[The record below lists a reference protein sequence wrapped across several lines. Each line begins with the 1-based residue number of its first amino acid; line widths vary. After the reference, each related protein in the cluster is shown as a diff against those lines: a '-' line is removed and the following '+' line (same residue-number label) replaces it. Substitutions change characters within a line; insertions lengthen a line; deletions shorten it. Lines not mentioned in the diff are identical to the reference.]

1 MENNLTE
8 YKIGTCRFCNQSMA
22 LERVCGSWEEAENAA
37 TAACKCEEGKDF
49 RRAAQEKAT
58 IQEIFGKDDP
68 EAQKLICTLA
78 DAVREGYIL
87 GATLKLD
94 DGVTAKLKEKEGVVV
109 VTRAEKQEHQRSI

>member
-1 MENNLTE
+1 MENNLTK
-8 YKIGTCRFCNQSMA
+8 YKIGTCKFCRQSAA
-22 LERVCGSWEEAENAA
+22 LMKDYDTWEEAEQAA
-37 TAACKCEEGKDF
+37 TAACKCEEGKVF

-87 GATLKLD
+87 GATIKLD
-94 DGVTAKLKEKEGVVV
+94 DGVTAKLKGKDGVVLV
-109 VTRAEKQEHQRSI
+109 SRAEKQEHQRSI